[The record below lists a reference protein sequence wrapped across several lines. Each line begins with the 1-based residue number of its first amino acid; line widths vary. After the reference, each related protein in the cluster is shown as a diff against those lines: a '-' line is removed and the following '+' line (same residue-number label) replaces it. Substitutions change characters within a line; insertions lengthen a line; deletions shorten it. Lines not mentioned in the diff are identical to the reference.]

1 MKGGIK
7 LKELKKRI
15 PATINLKELTFLN
28 DKKINGEL
36 YAYLQGISDFK
47 IINEDTREIETYVLK
62 NKLPKQAAMCD
73 ILGIKSPKTLR
84 NHLNY
89 LIEKEYVID
98 VEDKYVLPRK
108 EDFYFLIPLKT
119 LQYLND
125 NCKEHV
131 IKIYVYL
138 GQKHQQSMKN
148 GQMYEFSSEELGDNI
163 GLKIKNSSRG
173 YEVINHALTLLSNSG
188 LIDYV
193 IYFDG
198 QTQKKKLKGF
208 SLEHK
213 ENASG

>member
-1 MKGGIK
+1 M
-7 LKELKKRI
+7 
-15 PATINLKELTFLN
+15 
-28 DKKINGEL
+28 
-36 YAYLQGISDFK
+36 
-47 IINEDTREIETYVLK
+47 
-62 NKLPKQAAMCD
+62 PKQATICEA
-73 ILGIKSPKTLR
+73 LGIKSPKTLR
-84 NHLNY
+84 SHLNY

-98 VEDKYVLPRK
+98 KEDRYILPRK

-138 GQKHQQSMKN
+138 GQKYSWSIKN

-163 GLKIKNSSRG
+163 GLKVKNNSRA
-173 YEVINHALTLLSNSG
+173 YEVINNALDLLANSE

-198 QTQKKKLKGF
+198 QTQKKKLTKF
-208 SLEHK
+208 SLEYK
-213 ENASG
+213 KKSG